1 MKRQHLQE
9 TNQVEIDLSTNRT
22 VFMPFAESKETIKTA
37 ADILTNKLLDY
48 VNSDGNIKNLTPDKI
63 FGKKERL

>member
-1 MKRQHLQE
+1 MKRQNLQE
-9 TNQVEIDLSTNRT
+9 TNRVEIDLSTNKT
-22 VFMPFAESKETIKTA
+22 VFMPYLESKEAIKTA

-48 VNSDGNIKNLTPDKI
+48 VNLGGNIKNLTPDKI

>member
-9 TNQVEIDLSTNRT
+9 TNRVEIDLSTNKT
-22 VFMPFAESKETIKTA
+22 VFMPFVESKETIKTVA
-37 ADILTNKLLDY
+37 GVLTNKLLDY
-48 VNSDGNIKNLTPDKI
+48 VNSGGNIKNLTPDKI

>member
-9 TNQVEIDLSTNRT
+9 TNRVEIDLSTNRT
-22 VFMPFAESKETIKTA
+22 VFMPYVESKEALKTA
-37 ADILTNKLLDY
+37 ANLLTNKLLDY
-48 VNSDGNIKNLTPDKI
+48 VNSGGYTKNLTPDKI

>member
-9 TNQVEIDLSTNRT
+9 TNRVEIDLSTNRT
-22 VFMPFAESKETIKTA
+22 VFMPYVESKEALKTA
-37 ADILTNKLLDY
+37 ANLLTNKLLDY
-48 VNSDGNIKNLTPDKI
+48 VNSGGEIKNLTPDKI